1 MESMFPDYLFLI
13 TMIRGGSTNPS
24 TSRID
29 VFVRKIIKG
38 CVDYIF
44 AGLFF
49 KPKRER
55 LSKEK
60 WFLFHFRIS
69 FHSGEN
75 QIVEF

>member
-1 MESMFPDYLFLI
+1 M

-24 TSRID
+24 TCKID
-29 VFVRKIIKG
+29 IFVRKIIKG

-49 KPKRER
+49 KPKREH

-60 WFLFHFRIS
+60 YFLFHFRIS
-69 FHSGEN
+69 FRSGEN
-75 QIVEF
+75 QILEF